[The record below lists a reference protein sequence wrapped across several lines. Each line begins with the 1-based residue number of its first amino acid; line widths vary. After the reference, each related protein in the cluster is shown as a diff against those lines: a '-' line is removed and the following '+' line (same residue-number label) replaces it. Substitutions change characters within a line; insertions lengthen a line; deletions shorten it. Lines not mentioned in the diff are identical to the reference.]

1 MKRVIFPELTTRQL
15 LKAALVFLIPIGVL
29 LLPIQAIPI
38 PGLTLIEQRV
48 IALFLAAAL
57 LWVLEPIPIYA
68 TSILVILLE
77 LLFISDTAL
86 LPLRGAETGAL
97 LPYKDIMAT
106 LASPIILLFLG
117 GFFLAIAATKYGL
130 DIQLAAW
137 LLRPFGSRPETVM
150 LGLMGITALFSM
162 FMSNTAATAMM
173 LAILSPIL
181 RGVDR
186 QDKGRIAL
194 VLAIPFAANIGGL
207 GTPIGS
213 PPNAIGLNY
222 IQLSF
227 GGWMAFAVPF
237 VLGILLLS
245 WFMLKRMYPFSVQ
258 EIRLQV
264 GRKVH
269 TNYKTRLVY
278 STFGVTILL
287 WLTDFLHGLNSYTVA
302 LIPVA
307 VFLVTGIINKED
319 LKEVSWDVLWL
330 VSGGIALGLAV
341 ERSGLAAHLVQALDF
356 SSLSPIALLLLTG
369 LLALVMA
376 NFMSHTATAN
386 LLLPV
391 VAALAGSLPRLSAEW
406 GGSGAVVLM
415 TTFACSLGMSM
426 PISTPP
432 NALAH
437 ATGEVEVRDMIRAG
451 ALVGLMGWLLFF
463 LLLVGL
469 NQLGFFNQR

>member
-1 MKRVIFPELTTRQL
+1 MLPKLDSVRL
-15 LKAALVFLIPIGVL
+15 LKTAFIF
-29 LLPIQAIPI
+29 LLPLGVWCLPVEAIPI

-48 IALFLAAAL
+48 IVIFLAAAL
-57 LWVLEPIPIYA
+57 LWILEPIPIYA
-68 TSILVILLE
+68 TSLLVIFLE
-77 LLFISDTAL
+77 LVLISDTAL
-86 LPLRGAETGAL
+86 LPLRGAGTAAIGVL

-130 DIQLAAW
+130 DLQLASW
-137 LLRPFGSRPETVM
+137 LLRPFGTRPERVM

-186 QDKGRIAL
+186 QDRGRTAL

-213 PPNAIGLNY
+213 PPNAIGLSY
-222 IQLSF
+222 ISLSF
-227 GGWMAFAVPF
+227 GSWMAFAVPF
-237 VLGILLLS
+237 VLSILLFS
-245 WFMLKRMYPFSVQ
+245 WVMLKRMFPFTIR
-258 EIRLQV
+258 EIKLQV
-264 GRKVH
+264 GRNVRA
-269 TNYKTRLVY
+269 NYKTHIVY
-278 STFGVTILL
+278 GTFGATILL
-287 WLTDFLHGLNSYTVA
+287 WLTDFLHGLNAYTVA
-302 LIPVA
+302 LIPVV
-307 VFLVTGIINKED
+307 VFLITGIIRKED
-319 LKEVSWDVLWL
+319 LKDLSWDVLWL
-330 VSGGIALGLAV
+330 VSGGIALGLAM

-356 SSLSPIALLLLTG
+356 SALSPVALLLLTG
-369 LLALVMA
+369 FLALLMA

-391 VAALAGSLPRLSAEW
+391 VAALAASLPRLTAEW

-415 TTFACSLGMSM
+415 TTFACSMGMSM

-451 ALVGLMGWLLFF
+451 ALVGIMGLFLFF

-469 NQLGFFNQR
+469 NQVGFFTNR